1 MALMLGLTQRLHR
14 LHSPSDGPSPCHFHR
29 RFLRISTNLAASGS
43 RHQPEPSPRSQ
54 PQDSPSLLSEPGLGA
69 EPGEGGHAFE
79 DAPAIGETPCR
90 LKPRDDGT
98 RAPGGRWVCG
108 GFLRLAVCYRSG
120 FALALDCRRSSGRC
134 GSAALAW
141 LGSAT
146 AGHSGKP
153 HAPLFRGNCAG
164 GPSERVGQQLQPN
177 QLISRR
183 FEARQT
189 WFG

>member
-1 MALMLGLTQRLHR
+1 MGPARAIFIGGFCVSQRIWRLPASAINLSRARGPNHCAVAALGT
-14 LHSPSDGPSPCHFHR
+14 
-29 RFLRISTNLAASGS
+29 
-43 RHQPEPSPRSQ
+43 
-54 PQDSPSLLSEPGLGA
+54 GLGCRNGRGR
-69 EPGEGGHAFE
+69 PRFRGP
-79 DAPAIGETPCR
+79 PAIGETPCR
-90 LKPRDDGT
+90 LKPRPTGP

-108 GFLRLAVCYRSG
+108 GFLRPAVCYGPAR
-120 FALALDCRRSSGRC
+120 LALDRRSSAGA
-134 GSAALAW
+134 GGAALAW

-164 GPSERVGQQLQPN
+164 GAVEHVGQLLQPN

-183 FEARQT
+183 FEACQS